1 MQDEILPTDLPTNA
15 RGGVIVHMTSGRRIE
30 AIATTDHPVA
40 TAGHAVVLLDGEPIG
55 PGDMVPVFDDGELVG
70 VESIREVE
78 VGDLGIASALRAAGY
93 SLRQENPPKGASRK
107 GAAARSGSRAGNYMP
122 SS

>member
-15 RGGVIVHMTSGRRIE
+15 RGRSRLTATEQAIVTRAIVAEYAWLGVVPTAVAPEVATGRWD
-30 AIATTDHPVA
+30 DHPVA
-40 TAGHAVVLLDGEPIG
+40 VRLLEA
-55 PGDMVPVFDDGELVG
+55 
-70 VESIREVE
+70 RRR
-78 VGDLGIASALRAAGY
+78 ASA
-93 SLRQENPPKGASRK
+93 RK